1 LREGDAI
8 RIGALDVVALET
20 PGHTPEHLAYLVHE
34 GDRPIALFT
43 GGSLIVGSS
52 GRTDLLGEAK
62 KLELTRA
69 QFHSLRRFTEFE
81 DDVLVLP
88 THGAGSFCAA
98 TAPSTQRMSTLGDER
113 ALNPALRASDEDQFV
128 AQQLSGLLA
137 FPTYYRYMA
146 PINRAGPAV
155 LASCSTLPQ
164 LGPAEVDRLV
174 RDGAWIVDAR
184 GRIDFSNA
192 HIPGSLNVELDDT
205 FASYVGWTIPFGSA
219 IALVLP
225 DESDSTKVK
234 AVTQLLRVG
243 YDRVAGYLTGG
254 IDAWQSHGHPVA
266 SYPVVGID
274 DLYRAYRTGQ
284 PMTILDVRQQ
294 REWDQGHI
302 PEKSVHIFVGDLA
315 TRLGELSKDTE
326 LWTVCAT
333 GHRASTAASLLDR
346 AGLRVRL
353 VARGGVPDWAAQ
365 SSPRAT

>member
-1 LREGDAI
+1 
-8 RIGALDVVALET
+8 
-20 PGHTPEHLAYLVHE
+20 
-34 GDRPIALFT
+34 
-43 GGSLIVGSS
+43 
-52 GRTDLLGEAK
+52 
-62 KLELTRA
+62 
-69 QFHSLRRFTEFE
+69 
-81 DDVLVLP
+81 
-88 THGAGSFCAA
+88 
-98 TAPSTQRMSTLGDER
+98 
-113 ALNPALRASDEDQFV
+113 
-128 AQQLSGLLA
+128 
-137 FPTYYRYMA
+137 MA
-146 PINRAGPAV
+146 PINRAGPPV
-155 LASCSTLPQ
+155 LASCPTLTE
-164 LGPAEVDRLV
+164 LGPSEVDRLV
-174 RDGAWIVDAR
+174 RNGAWIVDAR
-184 GRIDFSNA
+184 GRLDFSNA
-192 HIPGSLNVELDDT
+192 HIPGALNVELDDT

-225 DESDSTKVK
+225 DESVSTKVK
-234 AVTQLLRVG
+234 AITQLLRVG
-243 YDRVAGYLTGG
+243 YDRVAGYLSGG

-294 REWDQGHI
+294 REWDQAHI

-365 SSPRAT
+365 CSAQAT